1 MAAAAASL
9 GNLGSPCPSK
19 VSSPHSV
26 ICHHPPEQLLSEED
40 LQQGVLV
47 LCGCP
52 DVRQQRAAARL
63 PPLDDALAAYQR
75 FNALAAAAVARE
87 GGDLIECQRCHFMI
101 LVEADA
107 PEDAPCPNCRRGRP
121 LLE

>member
-1 MAAAAASL
+1 M
-9 GNLGSPCPSK
+9 
-19 VSSPHSV
+19 
-26 ICHHPPEQLLSEED
+26 
-40 LQQGVLV
+40 LV

-52 DVRQQRAAARL
+52 NVRQQRAVAPL
-63 PPLDDALAAYQR
+63 LPLDDALAAYQR

-107 PEDAPCPNCRRGRP
+107 PEDVPCPNCRRGRP